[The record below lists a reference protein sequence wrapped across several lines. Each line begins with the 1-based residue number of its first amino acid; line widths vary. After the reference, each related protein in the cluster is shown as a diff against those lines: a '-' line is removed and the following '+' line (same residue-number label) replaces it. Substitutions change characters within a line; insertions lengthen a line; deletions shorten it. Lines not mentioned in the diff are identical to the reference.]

1 MNYARYTLARLVL
14 VGLMFLLTG
23 CIAFERTSGVGN
35 TGRQVLFQTQYSA
48 YYELQEISQFTKIY
62 EGLSDKQLAQLL
74 VEVKADFT
82 NQPSMLNRYKLILL
96 QAYSDKSTKSA
107 EQVLSLIRDGNLK
120 DDSSERSQSEHFLAF
135 LGKQYRR
142 WLQENM
148 RLSQE
153 MYSLDS
159 KYSELEKKNQK
170 LKDKLSES
178 EAEREKIKRQ
188 LTLLKSIETSIIQR
202 DMNEGTV
209 TP

>member
-1 MNYARYTLARLVL
+1 MNYAGYNIARLGL
-14 VGLMFLLTG
+14 VGLMFLLSG
-23 CIAFERTSGVGN
+23 CIAFERTSGAGN

-62 EGLSDKQLAQLL
+62 EGLSDKQLGLLL
-74 VEVKADFT
+74 VEVKDDFT

-96 QAYSDKSTKSA
+96 QAYSDKSTKSV

-120 DDSSERSQSEHFLAF
+120 GDSSERSQSEHFLAF
-135 LGKQYRR
+135 LGKQYSR
-142 WLQENM
+142 WLQENK
-148 RLSQE
+148 RLNQKIH
-153 MYSLDS
+153 SLGS
-159 KYSELEKKNQK
+159 KHNELEKKNQK

-178 EAEREKIKRQ
+178 EVEREKIKRQ

-202 DMNEGTV
+202 DMDEGTV